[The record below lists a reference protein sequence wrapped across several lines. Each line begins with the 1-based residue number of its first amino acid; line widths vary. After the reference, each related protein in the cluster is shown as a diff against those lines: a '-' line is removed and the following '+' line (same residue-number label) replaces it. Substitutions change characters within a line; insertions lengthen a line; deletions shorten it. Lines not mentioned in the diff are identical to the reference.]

1 MVEENLNQ
9 NYKTLKES
17 NFVLYTLAP
26 IQSRFIDND
35 DMNMTQHM
43 LLDNFKNLQIM
54 WDIICNV

>member
-9 NYKTLKES
+9 NYKTLKEC

>member
-43 LLDNFKNLQIM
+43 HLDNFKNLQIM